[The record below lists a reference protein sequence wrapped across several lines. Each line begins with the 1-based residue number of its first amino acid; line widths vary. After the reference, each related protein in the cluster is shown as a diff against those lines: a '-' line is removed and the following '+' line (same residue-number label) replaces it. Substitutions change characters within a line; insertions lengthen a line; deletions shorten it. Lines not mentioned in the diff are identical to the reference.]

1 MSQVQECWN
10 EYGRNIGASEEVLS
24 KYWDIIQSRYGE
36 HQRFYHTLNHIE
48 EMLQYFDEVKEILQ
62 RPELVVMAIF
72 FHDVVYEPT
81 RPDNE
86 ELSAKLFAEFC
97 SEIMKENTDKDRVCD
112 WILKTKGHVT
122 DVTMVTGQYGCLD
135 EHYLLDMDLAILATS
150 PSRYNGYA
158 EEIRKEYCHFSEQ
171 EFSIRRSKVL
181 KTFLE
186 RTNIF
191 NTEHFRSKLE
201 TKARQNLADEIKT
214 LDAACGGT

>member
-1 MSQVQECWN
+1 MSDRLTRYDKLMSQVQECWN

-36 HQRFYHTLNHIE
+36 HQR
-48 EMLQYFDEVKEILQ
+48 
-62 RPELVVMAIF
+62 
-72 FHDVVYEPT
+72 VVYEPT

-150 PSRYNGYA
+150 PS
-158 EEIRKEYCHFSEQ
+158 
-171 EFSIRRSKVL
+171 SI
-181 KTFLE
+181 E
-186 RTNIF
+186 DIP
-191 NTEHFRSKLE
+191 
-201 TKARQNLADEIKT
+201 
-214 LDAACGGT
+214 